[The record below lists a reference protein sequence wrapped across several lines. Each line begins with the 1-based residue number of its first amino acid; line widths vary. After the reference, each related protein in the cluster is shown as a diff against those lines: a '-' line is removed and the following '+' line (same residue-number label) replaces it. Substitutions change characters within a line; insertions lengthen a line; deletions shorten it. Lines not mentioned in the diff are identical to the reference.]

1 MDENYETVTNY
12 KTIATEY
19 LRFWFWI
26 DMIAIIPFSLF
37 IRDGE
42 AANLI
47 RFIRIGRITKILK
60 LLKLMRLIKMQKSS
74 SFSIQTWL
82 MEAINISPDYKWFG
96 KFFAYFFM
104 TTHIVCCCWIIFA
117 KVDAN
122 IDDNFLTIFDM
133 DQENPEE
140 FKSVGEV
147 YMMSFYFTVTTITT
161 VGYGDMSAS
170 TFQEQI
176 ICSFIM
182 LIGVIA
188 FSMASGALTNY
199 ISDQEEKQAALLE
212 KMGTLEK
219 LQETYALPRDLYIK
233 L

>member
-1 MDENYETVTNY
+1 MDLFFIVDIVLIFNTAFMDEDYETVTDY

-19 LRFWFWI
+19 MRFWFWI
-26 DMIAIIPFSLF
+26 DLIAIIPFSLF

-60 LLKLMRLIKMQKSS
+60 LLKLMRLIKMQKTT
-74 SFSIQTWL
+74 SFSIQAWL

-117 KVDAN
+117 KVDPN
-122 IDDNFLTIFDM
+122 ITETWLYDFLPSDE
-133 DQENPEE
+133 QSEE
-140 FKSVGEV
+140 FESPMDV
-147 YMMSFYFTVTTITT
+147 YMTSFYFTVTTITT

-176 ICSFIM
+176 VCSFIM

-199 ISDQEEKQAALLE
+199 ISDQE
-212 KMGTLEK
+212 
-219 LQETYALPRDLYIK
+219 D
-233 L
+233 